1 MNVSSV
7 VIKCAPEYLEDVLQ
21 QLRDSG
27 ECEVYAHDELGRII
41 IVLEGE
47 TTEEESGKLA
57 RIQQFPH
64 VLSAEMVYAFSEDE
78 FSAEADKFEAAA
90 PGIVDFLNDDGVD
103 AKDIA
108 YHGHLKDK

>member
-7 VIKCAPEYLEDVLQ
+7 VIKCAPEYLETVLQ
-21 QLRDSG
+21 QLHDSG
-27 ECEVYAHDELGRII
+27 ECDVYAHDELGRII

-47 TTEEESGKLA
+47 TTEQESEKLA
-57 RIQQFPH
+57 RIQKFPH

-78 FSAEADKFEAAA
+78 FSAEADKFESARE
-90 PGIVDFLNDDGVD
+90 GIVDFLNDDTID
-103 AKDIA
+103 ASQIV